1 MTSKSINCIDTI
13 TTNMLVDRDNEIMER
28 TSIDMARQL
37 ALQAVEADR
46 TSETKE
52 E

>member
-1 MTSKSINCIDTI
+1 MAGRSIYSECKYINT
-13 TTNMLVDRDNEIMER
+13 VEIIEH
-28 TSIDMARQL
+28 TSIDMAKQL

-46 TSETKE
+46 TSKTKE

>member
-1 MTSKSINCIDTI
+1 
-13 TTNMLVDRDNEIMER
+13 MLDRDNGIMER
-28 TSIDMARQL
+28 TSIDMAKQL

-46 TSETKE
+46 TSKTKE

>member
-1 MTSKSINCIDTI
+1 MTRKSIYCIDTI
-13 TTNMLVDRDNEIMER
+13 TTNMLVDRDNGIMKR
-28 TSIDMARQL
+28 TSIEMARQL

-46 TSETKE
+46 TSKKKE